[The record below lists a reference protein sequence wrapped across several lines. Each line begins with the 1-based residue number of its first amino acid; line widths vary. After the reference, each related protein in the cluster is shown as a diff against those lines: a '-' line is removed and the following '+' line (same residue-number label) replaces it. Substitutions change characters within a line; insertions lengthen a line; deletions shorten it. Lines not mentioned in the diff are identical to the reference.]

1 MLCLSSLLSVCLA
14 WSQVVNPVASSLSP
28 FSHRGFRHYL
38 IAQTCSSLGF
48 QIVSLAVSWQIYAM
62 THSAF
67 MLGMIGLMQF
77 LPSIL
82 LALPAGHLADQYN
95 RKTLIVTGQVIEFLA
110 VAGLIALPFFSWLS
124 TPALLGLVALFW
136 IAKAVEGPANTSLL
150 PALLPAELLS
160 KAMATNQVF
169 REAMVIAGPMIGG
182 LLYLYSPEAAYGVAA
197 ICYFVA
203 LLMIATVHYPPV
215 ALTRLP
221 MTMKNLFAGLH
232 FIFERKDILG
242 VISLDLFA
250 VLLGGV
256 TALLP
261 IFAQDILHTG
271 PWGLGALRAA
281 PSVGALLTGIWISRR
296 VLTRHTGLIM
306 FGCVAGFGVATLVFA
321 LSHNLVLSLLAL
333 VALGGFDMVSMVI
346 RGAMV
351 QLDTPDA
358 MRGRVNAVNSIFI
371 NTSNQFGEFETGVL
385 ASMLGTVPAAVVGGV
400 GTLVVVAIW
409 MKLFPSLRQRQQLT

>member
-1 MLCLSSLLSVCLA
+1 MNPA
-14 WSQVVNPVASSLSP
+14 ASQPSP
-28 FSHRGFRHYL
+28 FRHSGFRHYL
-38 IAQTCSSLGF
+38 IAQTCSSLSF
-48 QIVSLAVSWQIYAM
+48 QIVSLAVSWQIYAI

-77 LPSIL
+77 LPSVL

-95 RKTLIVTGQVIEFLA
+95 RKTLIVVGQVVECIA
-110 VAGLIALPFFSWLS
+110 VVGLIVLPLMSWLS
-124 TPALLGLVALFW
+124 TPALLGLVALFS

-150 PALLPAELLS
+150 PALLPPELLS

-182 LLYLYSPEAAYGVAA
+182 LLYVYSPQAAYGVAA
-197 ICYFVA
+197 LAYLIA
-203 LLMIATVHYPPV
+203 LVMIATVRYVPV

-232 FIFERKDILG
+232 FIFERKDVLG

-296 VLTRHTGLIM
+296 VFTRHTGLIM

-321 LSHNLVLSLLAL
+321 LSHNIILSLIAL

-400 GTLVVVAIW
+400 GTLIVVAVW
-409 MKLFPSLRQRQQLT
+409 MKLFPSLRRRQQLTQSVE

>member
-1 MLCLSSLLSVCLA
+1 MNPA
-14 WSQVVNPVASSLSP
+14 ASQPSP

-38 IAQTCSSLGF
+38 IAQTCSSLSF
-48 QIVSLAVSWQIYAM
+48 QIVSLAVSWQIYAI

-77 LPSIL
+77 LPSVL

-95 RKTLIVTGQVIEFLA
+95 RKTLIVTGQVVECIA
-110 VAGLIALPFFSWLS
+110 VLGLIALPLMSWLS
-124 TPALLGLVALFW
+124 TSALLGLVALFS

-150 PALLPAELLS
+150 PALLPPELLS

-182 LLYLYSPEAAYGVAA
+182 LLYVYSPQAAYGVAA
-197 ICYFVA
+197 LAYLLA
-203 LLMIATVHYPPV
+203 LVMIATVRYVPV

-232 FIFERKDILG
+232 FIFERKDVLG

-296 VLTRHTGLIM
+296 VFTRHTGLIM

-321 LSHNLVLSLLAL
+321 LSHTIILSLLAL

>member
-1 MLCLSSLLSVCLA
+1 MNSA
-14 WSQVVNPVASSLSP
+14 ASHPSP

-38 IAQTCSSLGF
+38 IAQTCSSLSF
-48 QIVSLAVSWQIYAM
+48 QIVSLAVSWQIYAI

-77 LPSIL
+77 LPSVL

-95 RKTLIVTGQVIEFLA
+95 RKTLIVTGQVVEFIA
-110 VAGLIALPFFSWLS
+110 VVGLIALPLFSWLS
-124 TPALLGLVALFW
+124 TTALLALVALFSV
-136 IAKAVEGPANTSLL
+136 AKAVEGPANTSLL
-150 PALLPAELLS
+150 PALLPPELLS

-182 LLYLYSPEAAYGVAA
+182 LLYVYSPQAAYGIAA
-197 ICYFVA
+197 LCYLVA
-203 LLMIATVHYPPV
+203 LLMIATVRYIPV

-232 FIFERKDILG
+232 FIFERKDVLG

-296 VLTRHTGLIM
+296 VFTRHTGLIM
-306 FGCVAGFGVATLVFA
+306 FGCVAGFGLATLVFA
-321 LSHNLVLSLLAL
+321 LSHNIILSLLAL

-400 GTLVVVAIW
+400 GTLVVVAVW
-409 MKLFPSLRQRQQLT
+409 MKLFPSLRRRQQLNQSAQ

>member
-1 MLCLSSLLSVCLA
+1 MNSA
-14 WSQVVNPVASSLSP
+14 ASHPSP

-38 IAQTCSSLGF
+38 IAQTCSSLSF
-48 QIVSLAVSWQIYAM
+48 QIVSLAVSWQIYAI

-77 LPSIL
+77 LPSVL

-95 RKTLIVTGQVIEFLA
+95 RKTLIIAGQVVEFIA
-110 VAGLIALPFFSWLS
+110 VVGLIALPLFSWLS
-124 TPALLGLVALFW
+124 TTALLALVALFS

-150 PALLPAELLS
+150 PALLPPELLS

-182 LLYLYSPEAAYGVAA
+182 LLYVYSPQAAYGIAA
-197 ICYFVA
+197 LCYLVA
-203 LLMIATVHYPPV
+203 LLMIATVRYIPV

-232 FIFERKDILG
+232 FIFERKDVLG

-296 VLTRHTGLIM
+296 VFTRHTGLIM

-321 LSHNLVLSLLAL
+321 LSHNIILSLLAL
-333 VALGGFDMVSMVI
+333 VVLGGFDMVSMVI

-400 GTLVVVAIW
+400 GTLVVVAVW
-409 MKLFPSLRQRQQLT
+409 MKLFPSLRLRQQLNQSAQ

>member
-1 MLCLSSLLSVCLA
+1 MNPA
-14 WSQVVNPVASSLSP
+14 ASQPSP

-38 IAQTCSSLGF
+38 IAQTCSSLSF
-48 QIVSLAVSWQIYAM
+48 QIVSLAVSWQIYAI

-77 LPSIL
+77 LPSVL

-95 RKTLIVTGQVIEFLA
+95 RKTLIVTGQVVECIA
-110 VAGLIALPFFSWLS
+110 VVGLIALPLMSWLS
-124 TPALLGLVALFW
+124 TSALLGLVALFS

-150 PALLPAELLS
+150 PALLPSELLS

-182 LLYLYSPEAAYGVAA
+182 LLYVYSPQAAYGVAA
-197 ICYFVA
+197 LAYLLA
-203 LLMIATVHYPPV
+203 LVMIATVRYVPV

-232 FIFERKDILG
+232 FIFERKDVLG

-296 VLTRHTGLIM
+296 VFTRHTGLIM

-321 LSHNLVLSLLAL
+321 LSHTIILSLLAL

-409 MKLFPSLRQRQQLT
+409 MKLFPSLRRRQQLTQSVE

>member
-1 MLCLSSLLSVCLA
+1 LNPA
-14 WSQVVNPVASSLSP
+14 ASQSSP
-28 FSHRGFRHYL
+28 FSHSGFRHYL
-38 IAQTCSSLGF
+38 IAQTCSSLSF
-48 QIVSLAVSWQIYAM
+48 QIVSLAVSWQIYAI

-77 LPSIL
+77 LPSVL

-95 RKTLIVTGQVIEFLA
+95 RKTLIVVGQVVECIA
-110 VAGLIALPFFSWLS
+110 VVGLITLPLMSWLS
-124 TPALLGLVALFW
+124 TPALLGLVALFS

-150 PALLPAELLS
+150 PALLPPELLS

-182 LLYLYSPEAAYGVAA
+182 LLYVYSPQAAYGVAA
-197 ICYFVA
+197 LAYLIA
-203 LLMIATVHYPPV
+203 LVMIATVRYVPV

-296 VLTRHTGLIM
+296 VFTRHTGLIM

-321 LSHNLVLSLLAL
+321 LSHTIILSLIAL

-385 ASMLGTVPAAVVGGV
+385 ASLLGTVPAAVVGGV
-400 GTLVVVAIW
+400 GTLVVVAVW
-409 MKLFPSLRQRQQLT
+409 MKLFPSLRRRQQLTQSVE

>member
-1 MLCLSSLLSVCLA
+1 MNSA
-14 WSQVVNPVASSLSP
+14 ASQLSP

-38 IAQTCSSLGF
+38 IAQTCSSLSF
-48 QIVSLAVSWQIYAM
+48 QIVSLAVSWQIYAI
-62 THSAF
+62 TQSAF

-77 LPSIL
+77 LPSVL
-82 LALPAGHLADQYN
+82 LALPAGHLADHYN

-110 VAGLIALPFFSWLS
+110 VVGLIALPLVSGLS
-124 TPALLGLVALFW
+124 TPALLALVALFS
-136 IAKAVEGPANTSLL
+136 IAKAIEGPANTSLL
-150 PALLPAELLS
+150 PALLPPELLS

-169 REAMVIAGPMIGG
+169 REAMVIAGPMVGG
-182 LLYLYSPEAAYGVAA
+182 LLYVYSPEAAYGVAA
-197 ICYFVA
+197 LSYLIA
-203 LLMIATVHYPPV
+203 LVMIATVRYIPV

-232 FIFERKDILG
+232 FIFERKDVLG

-296 VLTRHTGLIM
+296 VFTRHTGLIM

-321 LSHNLVLSLLAL
+321 LSHNIVLSLLAL

-385 ASMLGTVPAAVVGGV
+385 ASLLGTVPAAVVGGV
-400 GTLVVVAIW
+400 GTLVIVAIW
-409 MKLFPSLRQRQQLT
+409 MKLFPSLRRRQQLTQSEE

>member
-1 MLCLSSLLSVCLA
+1 MNPA
-14 WSQVVNPVASSLSP
+14 ASQPSP

-38 IAQTCSSLGF
+38 IAQTCSSLSF
-48 QIVSLAVSWQIYAM
+48 QIVSLAVSWQIYAI

-77 LPSIL
+77 LPSVL

-95 RKTLIVTGQVIEFLA
+95 RKTLIVTGQVVECIA
-110 VAGLIALPFFSWLS
+110 VVGLIALPLMSWLNTS
-124 TPALLGLVALFW
+124 ALLGLVALFSV
-136 IAKAVEGPANTSLL
+136 AKAVEGPANTSLL
-150 PALLPAELLS
+150 PALLPPELLS

-182 LLYLYSPEAAYGVAA
+182 LLYVYSPQAAYGVAA
-197 ICYFVA
+197 LAYLLA
-203 LLMIATVHYPPV
+203 LVMIATVRYVPV

-232 FIFERKDILG
+232 FIFERKDVLG

-296 VLTRHTGLIM
+296 VFTRHTGLIM

-321 LSHNLVLSLLAL
+321 LSHTIILSLLAL

-409 MKLFPSLRQRQQLT
+409 MKLFPSLRRRQQLTQSVE

>member
-1 MLCLSSLLSVCLA
+1 
-14 WSQVVNPVASSLSP
+14 
-28 FSHRGFRHYL
+28 
-38 IAQTCSSLGF
+38 
-48 QIVSLAVSWQIYAM
+48 
-62 THSAF
+62 

-77 LPSIL
+77 LPSVI

-95 RKTLIVTGQVIEFLA
+95 RKTLIVTGQSIELLA
-110 VAGLIALPFFSWLS
+110 VVGLIALPFLSWLS
-124 TPALLGLVALFW
+124 TSALLGLVALFS
-136 IAKAVEGPANTSLL
+136 IAKAVESPANTSLL
-150 PALLPAELLS
+150 PALLPAQLLS

-169 REAMVIAGPMIGG
+169 REAMVIAGPMVGG
-182 LLYLYSPEAAYGVAA
+182 LLYVYSPQAAYGVAA
-197 ICYFVA
+197 FCYLVA
-203 LLMIATVHYPPV
+203 LIMIATVRYVPV
-215 ALTRLP
+215 ALARLP

-232 FIFERKDILG
+232 FIFERKDVLG

-261 IFAQDILHTG
+261 IFANDILHTG

-296 VLTRHTGLIM
+296 VFTRHTGLIM

-321 LSHNLVLSLLAL
+321 LSHNIILSLLAL

-351 QLDTPDA
+351 QLDTPDG

-385 ASMLGTVPAAVVGGV
+385 ASLVGTVPAAVVGGV
-400 GTLVVVAIW
+400 GTLVVVAVW
-409 MKLFPSLRQRQQLT
+409 MKLFPGLRRRQQLATPTE

>member
-1 MLCLSSLLSVCLA
+1 MNPA
-14 WSQVVNPVASSLSP
+14 ASQPSP

-38 IAQTCSSLGF
+38 IAQTCSSLSF
-48 QIVSLAVSWQIYAM
+48 QIVSLAVSWQIYAI

-77 LPSIL
+77 LPSVL

-95 RKTLIVTGQVIEFLA
+95 RKTLIITGQVVECVA
-110 VAGLIALPFFSWLS
+110 VLGLIALPLMSWLS
-124 TPALLGLVALFW
+124 TSALLGLVALFS

-150 PALLPAELLS
+150 PALLPPELLS

-182 LLYLYSPEAAYGVAA
+182 LLYVYSPQAAYGVAA
-197 ICYFVA
+197 LAYLLA
-203 LLMIATVHYPPV
+203 LVMIATVRYVPV

-232 FIFERKDILG
+232 FIFERKDVLG

-296 VLTRHTGLIM
+296 VFTRHTGLIM

-321 LSHNLVLSLLAL
+321 LSHTIILSLLAL

-400 GTLVVVAIW
+400 GTLVVVVIW
-409 MKLFPSLRQRQQLT
+409 MKLFPSLRQRQQLTQSVE

>member
-1 MLCLSSLLSVCLA
+1 MNSA
-14 WSQVVNPVASSLSP
+14 ASQPSP

-38 IAQTCSSLGF
+38 IAQTCSSLSF
-48 QIVSLAVSWQIYAM
+48 QIVSLAVSWQIYAI

-77 LPSIL
+77 LPSVL

-95 RKTLIVTGQVIEFLA
+95 RKTLIVTGQVVECIA
-110 VAGLIALPFFSWLS
+110 VVGLIALPLMSWLYTS
-124 TPALLGLVALFW
+124 ALLGLVALFS

-150 PALLPAELLS
+150 PALLPPELLS

-182 LLYLYSPEAAYGVAA
+182 LLYVYSPQAAYGVAA
-197 ICYFVA
+197 LAYLLA
-203 LLMIATVHYPPV
+203 LVMIATVRYVPV
-215 ALTRLP
+215 ALERLP

-232 FIFERKDILG
+232 FIFERKDVLG

-296 VLTRHTGLIM
+296 VFTRHTGLIM

-321 LSHNLVLSLLAL
+321 LSHTIILSLLAL

-385 ASMLGTVPAAVVGGV
+385 ASMVGTVPAAVVGGV

-409 MKLFPSLRQRQQLT
+409 MKLFPSLRRRQQLTQSVE

>member
-1 MLCLSSLLSVCLA
+1 MNPA
-14 WSQVVNPVASSLSP
+14 ASQPSP

-38 IAQTCSSLGF
+38 IAQTCSSLSF
-48 QIVSLAVSWQIYAM
+48 QIVSLAVSWQIYAI

-77 LPSIL
+77 LPSVL

-95 RKTLIVTGQVIEFLA
+95 RKTLIVTGQVVECIA
-110 VAGLIALPFFSWLS
+110 VLGLIALPLMSWLS
-124 TPALLGLVALFW
+124 TSALLGLVALFS

-150 PALLPAELLS
+150 PALLPPELLS

-182 LLYLYSPEAAYGVAA
+182 LLYVYSLQAAYGVAA
-197 ICYFVA
+197 LAYLLA
-203 LLMIATVHYPPV
+203 LVMIATVRYVPV

-232 FIFERKDILG
+232 FIFERKDVLG

-296 VLTRHTGLIM
+296 VFTRHTGLIM

-321 LSHNLVLSLLAL
+321 LSHTIILSLLAL

-409 MKLFPSLRQRQQLT
+409 MKLFPSLRQRQQLTQSVE

>member
-1 MLCLSSLLSVCLA
+1 MNPA
-14 WSQVVNPVASSLSP
+14 ASQPSP

-38 IAQTCSSLGF
+38 IAQTCSSLSF
-48 QIVSLAVSWQIYAM
+48 QIVSLAVSWQIYAI

-77 LPSIL
+77 LPSVL

-95 RKTLIVTGQVIEFLA
+95 RKTLIITGQVVECIA
-110 VAGLIALPFFSWLS
+110 VLGLIALPLMSWLS
-124 TPALLGLVALFW
+124 TSALLGLVALFS

-150 PALLPAELLS
+150 PALLPPELLS

-182 LLYLYSPEAAYGVAA
+182 LLYVYSPQAAYGVAA
-197 ICYFVA
+197 LAYLLA
-203 LLMIATVHYPPV
+203 LVMIATVRYVPV

-232 FIFERKDILG
+232 FIFERKDVLG

-296 VLTRHTGLIM
+296 VFTRHTGLIM

-321 LSHNLVLSLLAL
+321 LSHTIILSLLAL

-400 GTLVVVAIW
+400 GTLVVVVIW
-409 MKLFPSLRQRQQLT
+409 MKLFPSLRQRQQLTQSVE

>member
-1 MLCLSSLLSVCLA
+1 MNPA
-14 WSQVVNPVASSLSP
+14 ASQPSP

-38 IAQTCSSLGF
+38 IAQTCSSLSF
-48 QIVSLAVSWQIYAM
+48 QIVSLAVSWQIYAI

-77 LPSIL
+77 LPSVL

-95 RKTLIVTGQVIEFLA
+95 RKTLIVTGQVVECIA
-110 VAGLIALPFFSWLS
+110 VVGLIALPLMSWLS
-124 TPALLGLVALFW
+124 TSALLGLVALFS

-150 PALLPAELLS
+150 PALLPPELLS

-182 LLYLYSPEAAYGVAA
+182 LLYVYSPQAAYGVAA
-197 ICYFVA
+197 LAYLLA
-203 LLMIATVHYPPV
+203 LVMIATVRYVPV
-215 ALTRLP
+215 ALERLP

-232 FIFERKDILG
+232 FIFERKDVLG

-296 VLTRHTGLIM
+296 VFTRHTGLIM

-321 LSHNLVLSLLAL
+321 LSHTIILSLLAL

-385 ASMLGTVPAAVVGGV
+385 ASMVGTVPAAVVGGV

-409 MKLFPSLRQRQQLT
+409 MKLFPSLRRRQQLTQSVE

>member
-1 MLCLSSLLSVCLA
+1 MNPA
-14 WSQVVNPVASSLSP
+14 ASQPSP

-38 IAQTCSSLGF
+38 IAQTCSSLSF
-48 QIVSLAVSWQIYAM
+48 QIVSLAVSWQIYAI

-77 LPSIL
+77 LPSVL

-95 RKTLIVTGQVIEFLA
+95 RKTLIITGQVVECIA
-110 VAGLIALPFFSWLS
+110 VLGLIALPLMSWLS
-124 TPALLGLVALFW
+124 TSALLGLVALFS

-150 PALLPAELLS
+150 PALLPPELLS

-182 LLYLYSPEAAYGVAA
+182 LLYVFSPQAAYGVAA
-197 ICYFVA
+197 LAYLLA
-203 LLMIATVHYPPV
+203 LVMIATVRYVPV

-232 FIFERKDILG
+232 FIFERKDVLG

-281 PSVGALLTGIWISRR
+281 PSVGALLTGVWISRR
-296 VLTRHTGLIM
+296 VFTRHTGLIM
-306 FGCVAGFGVATLVFA
+306 LGCVAGFGVATLVFA
-321 LSHNLVLSLLAL
+321 LSHTIILSLLAL

-409 MKLFPSLRQRQQLT
+409 MKLFPSLRRRQQLTQSVE

>member
-1 MLCLSSLLSVCLA
+1 MNPA
-14 WSQVVNPVASSLSP
+14 ASQPSP

-38 IAQTCSSLGF
+38 IAQTCSSLSF
-48 QIVSLAVSWQIYAM
+48 QIVSLAVSWQIYAI

-77 LPSIL
+77 LPSVL

-95 RKTLIVTGQVIEFLA
+95 RKTLIVTGQVVECIA
-110 VAGLIALPFFSWLS
+110 VVGLIALPLMSWLS
-124 TPALLGLVALFW
+124 TSALLGLVALFS

-150 PALLPAELLS
+150 PALLPPELLS

-182 LLYLYSPEAAYGVAA
+182 LLYVYSPQAAYGVAA
-197 ICYFVA
+197 LAYLLA
-203 LLMIATVHYPPV
+203 LVMIATVRYVPV
-215 ALTRLP
+215 ALERLP

-232 FIFERKDILG
+232 FIFERKDVLG

-296 VLTRHTGLIM
+296 VFTRHTGLIM

-321 LSHNLVLSLLAL
+321 LSHTIILSLLAL

-385 ASMLGTVPAAVVGGV
+385 ASMVGTVPAAVVGGV

-409 MKLFPSLRQRQQLT
+409 MKLFPSLRRRQQLTHSVE

>member
-1 MLCLSSLLSVCLA
+1 MNPA
-14 WSQVVNPVASSLSP
+14 ASQPSP

-38 IAQTCSSLGF
+38 IAQTCSSLSF
-48 QIVSLAVSWQIYAM
+48 QIVSLAVSWQIYAI

-77 LPSIL
+77 LPSVL

-95 RKTLIVTGQVIEFLA
+95 RKTLIITGQVVECIA
-110 VAGLIALPFFSWLS
+110 VLGLIALPLMSWLS
-124 TPALLGLVALFW
+124 TSALLGLVALFS

-150 PALLPAELLS
+150 PALLPPELLS

-182 LLYLYSPEAAYGVAA
+182 VLYVFSPQAAYGVAA
-197 ICYFVA
+197 LAYLLA
-203 LLMIATVHYPPV
+203 LVMIATVRYVPV

-221 MTMKNLFAGLH
+221 MTIKNLFAGLH
-232 FIFERKDILG
+232 FIFERKDVLG

-281 PSVGALLTGIWISRR
+281 PSVGALLTGVWISRR
-296 VLTRHTGLIM
+296 VFTRHTGLIM

-321 LSHNLVLSLLAL
+321 LSHTIILSLLAL

-409 MKLFPSLRQRQQLT
+409 MKLFPSLRRRQQLTQSVE

>member
-1 MLCLSSLLSVCLA
+1 MNPA
-14 WSQVVNPVASSLSP
+14 ASQPSP

-38 IAQTCSSLGF
+38 IEQTCSSLSF
-48 QIVSLAVSWQIYAM
+48 QIVSLAVSWQIYAI

-77 LPSIL
+77 LPSVL

-95 RKTLIVTGQVIEFLA
+95 RKTLIITGQVVECIA
-110 VAGLIALPFFSWLS
+110 VLGLIALPLMSWLS
-124 TPALLGLVALFW
+124 TSALLGLVALFS

-150 PALLPAELLS
+150 PALLPPELLS

-182 LLYLYSPEAAYGVAA
+182 LLYVYSPQAAYGVAA
-197 ICYFVA
+197 LAYLLA
-203 LLMIATVHYPPV
+203 LVMIATVRYVPV

-232 FIFERKDILG
+232 FIFERKDVLG

-296 VLTRHTGLIM
+296 VFTRHTGLIM

-321 LSHNLVLSLLAL
+321 LSHTIILSLLAL

-400 GTLVVVAIW
+400 GTLVVVVIW
-409 MKLFPSLRQRQQLT
+409 MKLFPSLRQRQQLTQSVE

>member
-1 MLCLSSLLSVCLA
+1 MNPA
-14 WSQVVNPVASSLSP
+14 ASQPSP

-38 IAQTCSSLGF
+38 IAQTCSSLSF
-48 QIVSLAVSWQIYAM
+48 QIVSLAVSWQIYAI

-77 LPSIL
+77 LPSVL

-95 RKTLIVTGQVIEFLA
+95 RKTLIVTGQVVECIA
-110 VAGLIALPFFSWLS
+110 VVGLIALPLMSWLNTS
-124 TPALLGLVALFW
+124 ALLGLVALFS

-150 PALLPAELLS
+150 PALLPPELLS

-182 LLYLYSPEAAYGVAA
+182 LLYVYSPQAAYGVAA
-197 ICYFVA
+197 LAYLLA
-203 LLMIATVHYPPV
+203 LVMIATVRYVPV

-232 FIFERKDILG
+232 FIFERKDVLG

-296 VLTRHTGLIM
+296 VFTRHTGLIM

-321 LSHNLVLSLLAL
+321 LSHTIILSLLAL

-409 MKLFPSLRQRQQLT
+409 MKLFPSLRRRQQLTQSVE

>member
-1 MLCLSSLLSVCLA
+1 MNPA
-14 WSQVVNPVASSLSP
+14 ASQPSP

-38 IAQTCSSLGF
+38 IAQTCSSLSF
-48 QIVSLAVSWQIYAM
+48 QIVSLAVSWQIYAI

-77 LPSIL
+77 LPSVL

-95 RKTLIVTGQVIEFLA
+95 RKTLIVTGQVVECIA
-110 VAGLIALPFFSWLS
+110 VVGLIALPLMSWLNTS
-124 TPALLGLVALFW
+124 ALLGLVALFS

-150 PALLPAELLS
+150 PALLPPELLS

-182 LLYLYSPEAAYGVAA
+182 LLYVYSPQAAYGVAA
-197 ICYFVA
+197 LAYLLA
-203 LLMIATVHYPPV
+203 LVMIATVRYIPV

-232 FIFERKDILG
+232 FIFERKDVLG

-296 VLTRHTGLIM
+296 VFTRHTGLIM

-321 LSHNLVLSLLAL
+321 LSHTIILSLLAL

-409 MKLFPSLRQRQQLT
+409 MKLFPSLRRRQQLTQSVE

>member
-1 MLCLSSLLSVCLA
+1 MNSA
-14 WSQVVNPVASSLSP
+14 DPQQSP
-28 FSHRGFRHYL
+28 FRHQGFRHYL
-38 IAQTCSSLGF
+38 IAQTCSSLSF
-48 QIVSLAVSWQIYAM
+48 QIVSLAVSWQLYAM

-77 LPSIL
+77 LPSVI

-95 RKTLIVTGQVIEFLA
+95 RKTLIVTGQSIELLA
-110 VAGLIALPFFSWLS
+110 VVGLIALPFLSWLS
-124 TPALLGLVALFW
+124 TSALLGLVALFS
-136 IAKAVEGPANTSLL
+136 IAKAVESPANTSLL
-150 PALLPAELLS
+150 PALLPAQLLS

-169 REAMVIAGPMIGG
+169 REAMVIAGPMVGG
-182 LLYLYSPEAAYGVAA
+182 LLYVYSPQAAYGVAA
-197 ICYFVA
+197 FCYLVA
-203 LLMIATVHYPPV
+203 LIMIATVRYVPV
-215 ALTRLP
+215 ALARLP

-232 FIFERKDILG
+232 FIFERKDVLG

-261 IFAQDILHTG
+261 IFANDILHTG

-296 VLTRHTGLIM
+296 VFTRHTGLIM

-321 LSHNLVLSLLAL
+321 LSHNIILSLLAL

-351 QLDTPDA
+351 QLDTPDG

-385 ASMLGTVPAAVVGGV
+385 ASLVGTVPAAVVGGV
-400 GTLVVVAIW
+400 GTLVVVAVW
-409 MKLFPSLRQRQQLT
+409 MKLFPGLRRRQQLATPTE

>member
-1 MLCLSSLLSVCLA
+1 MNPA
-14 WSQVVNPVASSLSP
+14 ASQSSP

-38 IAQTCSSLGF
+38 IAQTCSSLSF
-48 QIVSLAVSWQIYAM
+48 QIVSLAVSWQIYAI

-77 LPSIL
+77 LPSVL

-95 RKTLIVTGQVIEFLA
+95 RKTLIVTGQVVECIA
-110 VAGLIALPFFSWLS
+110 VVGLIALPLMSWLS
-124 TPALLGLVALFW
+124 TPALLGLVALFS

-150 PALLPAELLS
+150 PALLPPQLLS

-182 LLYLYSPEAAYGVAA
+182 LLYVYSPQAAYGVAA
-197 ICYFVA
+197 LAYLIA
-203 LLMIATVHYPPV
+203 LMMIATVRYVPI

-232 FIFERKDILG
+232 FIFERKDVLG

-296 VLTRHTGLIM
+296 VFTRHTGLIM

-321 LSHNLVLSLLAL
+321 LSHNIILSLLAL

-385 ASMLGTVPAAVVGGV
+385 ASMLGAVPAAVVGGV

-409 MKLFPSLRQRQQLT
+409 MKLFPSLRRRQKLTQSVE

>member
-1 MLCLSSLLSVCLA
+1 MNPA
-14 WSQVVNPVASSLSP
+14 ASQPSP

-38 IAQTCSSLGF
+38 IAQTCSSLSF
-48 QIVSLAVSWQIYAM
+48 QIVSLAVSWQIYAI

-77 LPSIL
+77 LPSVL

-95 RKTLIVTGQVIEFLA
+95 RKTLIVTGQVVECIA
-110 VAGLIALPFFSWLS
+110 VLGLIALPLMSWLS
-124 TPALLGLVALFW
+124 TSALLGLVALFS

-150 PALLPAELLS
+150 PALLPPELLS

-182 LLYLYSPEAAYGVAA
+182 LLYVYSPQAAYGVAA
-197 ICYFVA
+197 LAYLLA
-203 LLMIATVHYPPV
+203 LVMIATVRYVPV

-232 FIFERKDILG
+232 FIFERKDVLG

-296 VLTRHTGLIM
+296 VFTRHTGLIM

-321 LSHNLVLSLLAL
+321 LSHTIILSLLAL

-409 MKLFPSLRQRQQLT
+409 MKLFPNLRQRQQLTQSVE

>member
-1 MLCLSSLLSVCLA
+1 M
-14 WSQVVNPVASSLSP
+14 NNASSSAHSSIY
-28 FSHRGFRHYL
+28 SHHSFRHYL
-38 IAQTCSSLGF
+38 AAQTCSSLSF
-48 QIVSLAVSWQIYAM
+48 QIVSLAVSWQLYAL

-77 LPSIL
+77 LPSVL
-82 LALPAGHLADQYN
+82 LALPAGHLADHYN
-95 RKTLIVTGQVIEFLA
+95 RKHMILLGQSIECLA
-110 VAGLIALPFFSWLS
+110 VLGLMALPMASVHS
-124 TPALLGLVALFW
+124 PTALLALVFVFAL
-136 IAKAVEGPANTSLL
+136 AKAFEGPANSSLL
-150 PALLPAELLS
+150 PALLPANLLS

-182 LLYLYSPEAAYGVAA
+182 LLYVLSPNIAYGWAA
-197 ICYFVA
+197 AGYVIA
-203 LLMIATVHYPPV
+203 LVMMSQIRYKASNLAP
-215 ALTRLP
+215 LP
-221 MTMKNLFAGLH
+221 MNKKNLFAGLH
-232 FIFERKDILG
+232 FIFERKEILG

-261 IFAQDILHTG
+261 IFANDILHTG

-296 VLTRHTGLIM
+296 VFTRHTGLIM

-333 VALGGFDMVSMVI
+333 VTLGGFDMVSMVI

-351 QLDTPDA
+351 QLDTPDG

-371 NTSNQFGEFETGVL
+371 NTSNQFGEFETGLL
-385 ASMLGTVPAAVVGGV
+385 ASAVGTVPAAVVGGV
-400 GTLVVVAIW
+400 GTLLVVAIW
-409 MKLFPSLRQRQQLT
+409 MKLFPSLRRRQHLAPPQA

>member
-1 MLCLSSLLSVCLA
+1 MNSA
-14 WSQVVNPVASSLSP
+14 ASHPSP

-38 IAQTCSSLGF
+38 IAQTCSSLSF
-48 QIVSLAVSWQIYAM
+48 QIVSLAVSWQIYAI

-77 LPSIL
+77 LPSVL

-95 RKTLIVTGQVIEFLA
+95 RKTLIITGQVVEFIA
-110 VAGLIALPFFSWLS
+110 VVGLIALPLFSWLS
-124 TPALLGLVALFW
+124 TTGLLALVALFS

-150 PALLPAELLS
+150 PALLPPELLS

-182 LLYLYSPEAAYGVAA
+182 LLYVFSPQAAYGIAA
-197 ICYFVA
+197 LCYLVA
-203 LLMIATVHYPPV
+203 LLMIATVRYIPV

-232 FIFERKDILG
+232 FIFERKDVLG

-296 VLTRHTGLIM
+296 VFTRHTGLIM
-306 FGCVAGFGVATLVFA
+306 FGCVAGFGVSTLVFA
-321 LSHNLVLSLLAL
+321 LSHNIILSLLAL

-400 GTLVVVAIW
+400 GTLVVVAVW
-409 MKLFPSLRQRQQLT
+409 MKLFPSLRRRQQLNQSAQ

>member
-1 MLCLSSLLSVCLA
+1 MNPA
-14 WSQVVNPVASSLSP
+14 ASQPSP

-38 IAQTCSSLGF
+38 IAQTCSSLSF
-48 QIVSLAVSWQIYAM
+48 QIVSLAVSWQIYAI

-77 LPSIL
+77 LPSVL

-95 RKTLIVTGQVIEFLA
+95 RKTLIVTGQVVECIA
-110 VAGLIALPFFSWLS
+110 VLGLIALPLMSWLS
-124 TPALLGLVALFW
+124 TSALLGLVALFS

-150 PALLPAELLS
+150 PALLPPELLS

-182 LLYLYSPEAAYGVAA
+182 LLYVYSPQAAYGVAA
-197 ICYFVA
+197 LAYLLA
-203 LLMIATVHYPPV
+203 LVMIATVRYVPV

-232 FIFERKDILG
+232 FIFERKDVLG

-296 VLTRHTGLIM
+296 VFTRHTGLIM

-321 LSHNLVLSLLAL
+321 LSHTIILSLLAL

-409 MKLFPSLRQRQQLT
+409 MKLFPSLRQRQQLTQSVE

>member
-1 MLCLSSLLSVCLA
+1 LNPA
-14 WSQVVNPVASSLSP
+14 ASQPSP

-38 IAQTCSSLGF
+38 IAQTCSSLSF
-48 QIVSLAVSWQIYAM
+48 QIVSLAVSWQIYAI

-77 LPSIL
+77 LPSVL

-95 RKTLIVTGQVIEFLA
+95 RKTLIVTGQVVECIA
-110 VAGLIALPFFSWLS
+110 VVGLIALPLMSWLS
-124 TPALLGLVALFW
+124 TSALLGLVALFS

-150 PALLPAELLS
+150 PALLPPELLS

-182 LLYLYSPEAAYGVAA
+182 LLYVYSPQAAYGVAA
-197 ICYFVA
+197 LAYLLA
-203 LLMIATVHYPPV
+203 LVMIATVRYVPV

-232 FIFERKDILG
+232 FIFERKDVLG

-296 VLTRHTGLIM
+296 VFTRHTGLIM
-306 FGCVAGFGVATLVFA
+306 FGCVAGFGIATLVFA
-321 LSHNLVLSLLAL
+321 LSHTIILSLLAL

-400 GTLVVVAIW
+400 GTLVIVAIW
-409 MKLFPSLRQRQQLT
+409 MKLFPSLRRRQQLTQSVE

>member
-1 MLCLSSLLSVCLA
+1 MNPA
-14 WSQVVNPVASSLSP
+14 ASQPSP

-38 IAQTCSSLGF
+38 IAQTCSSLSF
-48 QIVSLAVSWQIYAM
+48 QIVSLAVSWQIYAI

-77 LPSIL
+77 LPSVL

-95 RKTLIVTGQVIEFLA
+95 RKTLIVTGQVVECIA
-110 VAGLIALPFFSWLS
+110 VVGLIALPLMSWLS
-124 TPALLGLVALFW
+124 TSALLGLVALFS

-150 PALLPAELLS
+150 PALLPPELLS

-182 LLYLYSPEAAYGVAA
+182 LLYVYSPQAAYGVAA
-197 ICYFVA
+197 LAYLLA
-203 LLMIATVHYPPV
+203 LVMIATVSYVPV
-215 ALTRLP
+215 ALERLP

-232 FIFERKDILG
+232 FIFERKDVLG

-296 VLTRHTGLIM
+296 VFTRHTGLIM

-321 LSHNLVLSLLAL
+321 LSHTIILSLLAL

-385 ASMLGTVPAAVVGGV
+385 ASMVGTVPAAVVGGV

-409 MKLFPSLRQRQQLT
+409 MKLFPSLRRRQQLTQSVE

>member
-1 MLCLSSLLSVCLA
+1 MNSA
-14 WSQVVNPVASSLSP
+14 ASHPSP

-38 IAQTCSSLGF
+38 IAQTCSSLSF
-48 QIVSLAVSWQIYAM
+48 QIVSLAVSWQIYAI

-77 LPSIL
+77 LPSVL

-95 RKTLIVTGQVIEFLA
+95 RKTLIVTGQVVEFIA
-110 VAGLIALPFFSWLS
+110 VVGLIALPLFSWLS
-124 TPALLGLVALFW
+124 TTALLALVALFSV
-136 IAKAVEGPANTSLL
+136 AKAVEGPANTSLL
-150 PALLPAELLS
+150 PALLPPELLS

-182 LLYLYSPEAAYGVAA
+182 LLYVFSPQAAYGIAA
-197 ICYFVA
+197 LCYLVA
-203 LLMIATVHYPPV
+203 LLMIATVRYIPV

-232 FIFERKDILG
+232 FIFERKDVLG

-296 VLTRHTGLIM
+296 VFTRHTGLIM

-321 LSHNLVLSLLAL
+321 LSHNIILSLLAL

-400 GTLVVVAIW
+400 GTLVVVAVW
-409 MKLFPSLRQRQQLT
+409 MKLFPSLRRRQQLNQSAQ

>member
-1 MLCLSSLLSVCLA
+1 
-14 WSQVVNPVASSLSP
+14 VNSAASHPSP

-38 IAQTCSSLGF
+38 IAQTCSSLSF
-48 QIVSLAVSWQIYAM
+48 QIVSLAVSWQIYAI

-77 LPSIL
+77 LPSVL

-95 RKTLIVTGQVIEFLA
+95 RKTLIVTGQVVEFIA
-110 VAGLIALPFFSWLS
+110 VVGLIALPLFSWLS
-124 TPALLGLVALFW
+124 TTALLALVALFSV
-136 IAKAVEGPANTSLL
+136 AKAVEGPANTSLL
-150 PALLPAELLS
+150 PALLPPELLS

-182 LLYLYSPEAAYGVAA
+182 LLYVFSPQAAYGIAA
-197 ICYFVA
+197 LCYLVA
-203 LLMIATVHYPPV
+203 LLMIATVRYIPV

-232 FIFERKDILG
+232 FIFERKDVLG

-296 VLTRHTGLIM
+296 VFTRHTGLIM

-321 LSHNLVLSLLAL
+321 LSHNIILSLLAL

-400 GTLVVVAIW
+400 GTLVVVAVW
-409 MKLFPSLRQRQQLT
+409 MKLFPSLRRRQQLNQSAQ

>member
-1 MLCLSSLLSVCLA
+1 MNS
-14 WSQVVNPVASSLSP
+14 PVQTPSP
-28 FSHRGFRHYL
+28 FSHQGFRHYL
-38 IAQTCSSLGF
+38 IAQTSSSLSF
-48 QIVSLAVSWQIYAM
+48 QIVSLAVSWQLYAM

-77 LPSIL
+77 LPSVL

-95 RKTLIVTGQVIEFLA
+95 RKRLIIVGQVVELIA
-110 VAGLIALPFFSWLS
+110 VLGLIALPLLSWLS
-124 TPALLGLVALFW
+124 TTALLGLVALFS
-136 IAKAVEGPANTSLL
+136 IAKAVEGPANTALL
-150 PALLPAELLS
+150 PALLPTELLS

-169 REAMVIAGPMIGG
+169 REAMVITGPMIGG
-182 LLYLYSPEAAYGVAA
+182 LLYVFAPQAAYGVAA
-197 ICYFVA
+197 LGYMLA
-203 LLMIATVHYPPV
+203 LLMIATLRYLPV

-232 FIFERKDILG
+232 FIFERKDVLG

-261 IFAQDILHTG
+261 IFANDILHTG

-296 VLTRHTGLIM
+296 VFTRHTGLIM
-306 FGCVAGFGVATLVFA
+306 FGCVAGFGVATIIFA
-321 LSHNLVLSLLAL
+321 LSHNIVLSLCAL

-351 QLDTPDA
+351 QLDTPDG

-371 NTSNQFGEFETGVL
+371 NTSNQFGEFETGML
-385 ASMLGTVPAAVVGGV
+385 ASFLGTVPAAVVGGV
-400 GTLVVVAIW
+400 GTLLVVAVW
-409 MKLFPSLRQRQQLT
+409 MKLFPTLRQRQQLTKPAE

>member
-1 MLCLSSLLSVCLA
+1 MNPA
-14 WSQVVNPVASSLSP
+14 ASQSSP
-28 FSHRGFRHYL
+28 FSHSGFRHYL
-38 IAQTCSSLGF
+38 IAQTCSSLSF
-48 QIVSLAVSWQIYAM
+48 QIVSLAVSWQIYAI

-77 LPSIL
+77 LPSVL

-95 RKTLIVTGQVIEFLA
+95 RKTLIVVGQVVECFA
-110 VAGLIALPFFSWLS
+110 VVGLIVLPLMSWLS
-124 TPALLGLVALFW
+124 TPALLGLVALFS

-150 PALLPAELLS
+150 PALLPPELLS

-182 LLYLYSPEAAYGVAA
+182 LLYVYSPQAAYGVAA
-197 ICYFVA
+197 LAYLIA
-203 LLMIATVHYPPV
+203 LVMIATVRYVPV

-232 FIFERKDILG
+232 FIFERKDVLG

-281 PSVGALLTGIWISRR
+281 PSVGALLTGIWVSRR
-296 VLTRHTGLIM
+296 VFTRHTGLIM

-321 LSHNLVLSLLAL
+321 LSHTIILSLIAL

-400 GTLVVVAIW
+400 GTLIVVAVW
-409 MKLFPSLRQRQQLT
+409 MKLFPSLRRRQQLTQSIE

>member
-1 MLCLSSLLSVCLA
+1 LNPA
-14 WSQVVNPVASSLSP
+14 ASQPSP

-38 IAQTCSSLGF
+38 IAQTCSSLSF
-48 QIVSLAVSWQIYAM
+48 QIVSLAVSWQIYAI

-77 LPSIL
+77 LPSVL

-95 RKTLIVTGQVIEFLA
+95 RKTLIVTGQVVECIA
-110 VAGLIALPFFSWLS
+110 VVGLIALPLMSWLS
-124 TPALLGLVALFW
+124 TSALLGLVALFS

-150 PALLPAELLS
+150 PALLPPELLS

-182 LLYLYSPEAAYGVAA
+182 LLYVYSPQAAYGVAA
-197 ICYFVA
+197 LAYLLA
-203 LLMIATVHYPPV
+203 LVMIATVRYVPV
-215 ALTRLP
+215 ALERLP

-232 FIFERKDILG
+232 FIFERKDVLG

-296 VLTRHTGLIM
+296 VFTRHTGLIM

-321 LSHNLVLSLLAL
+321 LSHTIILSLLAL

-385 ASMLGTVPAAVVGGV
+385 ASMVGTVPAAVVGGV

-409 MKLFPSLRQRQQLT
+409 MKLFPSLRRRQQLTQSVE